1 MIILGLT
8 GSIGMGKTTAANVFR
23 SLGVKVYD
31 ADCIVHS
38 LMKPGG
44 AAVNKILKKFPGLSI
59 DGGID
64 RQSLGTIVL
73 ADKKKL
79 QKLESILHPLVKERK
94 HAFLATNAR
103 KNERVVVL
111 DIPLLLETG
120 SETQCDGVVV
130 VSAPATVQKRRVLM
144 RPGMTIERFQKI
156 LDSQIEN
163 NHKCRRAD
171 FVVQTGLG
179 RLHSLRA
186 ISKITTTVKHWPP
199 RHWLP
204 AYSKREGT

>member
-8 GSIGMGKTTAANVFR
+8 GSIGMGKTTAANAFR

-31 ADCIVHS
+31 ADYIVHS
-38 LMKPGG
+38 LMRPGG
-44 AAVNKILKKFPGLSI
+44 VAVNKVLKTFPNLAM
-59 DGGID
+59 DGGVD
-64 RQSLGTIVL
+64 RQALGKIVF

-94 HAFLATNAR
+94 NAFLATNAR
-103 KNERVVVL
+103 KNERLVVL

-120 SETQCDGVVV
+120 GEIQCDGVVV
-130 VSAPATVQKRRVLM
+130 VSAPATVQKRRVLQ
-144 RPGMTIERFQKI
+144 RPGMTIERFQRI
-156 LDSQIEN
+156 LDCQIEN

-186 ISKITTTVKHWPP
+186 ISKITRTVKLWPP

-204 AYSKREGT
+204 AYNKWNRT